1 MLRITLLSGEELASL
16 PLTELSDVKALKQ
29 RLHQQHGLPPRFRQ
43 RLLHDGNPLD
53 DDVQLDTEMDLQA
66 VIAALNATSEECSEL
81 CEAAASGRVAQAE
94 ALLQLPMDPD
104 ARDEE
109 GSTPLMKAST
119 NGHADI
125 AELLL
130 EAGAEKDSCDRGGFT
145 ALIYAALRG
154 HAQVVQLL
162 LLAGAQKDVADHR
175 GSTAL
180 MQAAYN
186 GHASA
191 VGMLLQAGADVG
203 ARDSGG
209 DTALMDAARGGHA
222 AIVRLLL
229 ESGADKDARN
239 KEGRTALT
247 MQSKP
252 EIQRL
257 LEGFS
262 TARAP
267 RELTFDELQTQFQR
281 YKDGLISDEYVLQR
295 SRTALMLAR
304 SPMPHFVKREIVLV
318 PESERADRDAA
329 KASHRAQEVEE
340 RRALN

>member
-53 DDVQLDTEMDLQA
+53 DDFQLDTEMDLQA
-66 VIAALNATSEECSEL
+66 VIAALNATSEKESSEL

-109 GSTPLMKAST
+109 GCTPLMRASKS
-119 NGHADI
+119 GHADI
-125 AELLL
+125 AEMLL

-162 LLAGAQKDVADHR
+162 LLAGAQKDVGDHR

-186 GHASA
+186 GRASA
-191 VGMLLQAGADVG
+191 VGLLLQAGADVG
-203 ARDSGG
+203 VRDSQG

-222 AIVRLLL
+222 AIVRQLL
-229 ESGADKDARN
+229 EAGADKDACN
-239 KEGRTALT
+239 KEGSTALT
-247 MQSKP
+247 MQCKP

-257 LEGFS
+257 LEGWS
-262 TARAP
+262 TAHAP

-281 YKDGLISDEYVLQR
+281 YKDGLISDEYVLQ
-295 SRTALMLAR
+295 TWGDATLELMQAQLMALMA
-304 SPMPHFVKREIVLV
+304 ETG
-318 PESERADRDAA
+318 
-329 KASHRAQEVEE
+329 
-340 RRALN
+340 